1 MEEKELIP
9 ISANDFY
16 KIVDATSIL
25 EAVKYIADKKISLKQ
40 STKYSV
46 IISNEPFPPKEV
58 MRISAILKGYKID
71 DATLFGGQ
79 VNKPFEKLGFSVI
92 GNEDYPFINLRKFQ
106 PQIKKYNYAIANSHW
121 LKDWEIYK
129 FNFINWIQ
137 ENIDFKNDSNEEIKA
152 KIELSQEQNFTPN
165 SSEKGINFIKR
176 IKQYNDDYITIDDI
190 IKLKKIA
197 FENLPLNKE
206 NLSLSFGSFPR
217 TSTYLSL
224 FAPEKFIAY
233 DNESLPAYK
242 FLSEN
247 NNPPQKNFKAFQFY
261 QIFYQN
267 IKKLL
272 KESQID
278 IKKIKEILNVN
289 ELSELHWNFIA
300 QDFLLYITR
309 KIMNATVPAYYCVG
323 FHFYGEDP
331 TNQLPRFIENGIWEN
346 GYDDKFL
353 NIVKG
358 VPIGALIAAK
368 TSYTMNEDNRTI
380 SVLEVHC
387 IGKVI
392 ENYND
397 GRNLKVDWEQNFE
410 RKILKNRGGYRNTI
424 SQVHNEEN
432 IKAIFYNDSLSK
444 EVTSESF
451 DEVEE
456 SNFPLN
462 QILFGAPGT
471 GKTFDTKRISVEIIN
486 GIKDRSREEILN
498 EYEWLKNSGQI
509 QFTTFHQSMSYED
522 FIEGIKPESIE
533 SNVIY
538 EVKDGIFK
546 KISKLASREVSN
558 TNKTDSTVDELLFDD
573 AWNALIEESQNS
585 IENGNHLTLKTIT
598 SKDIEIVALSN
609 QGNLIVKPK
618 VENALEYTISYY
630 RTKKLF
636 ESFPDFSSI
645 KNIDKD
651 FRTIIGGSNSTAYW
665 SVLNYIHQFLKEN
678 TQLSVQKV
686 NEPIKKYVL
695 IIDEINRGN
704 VSAIFGE
711 LITLIE
717 DDKRKGLLSEVKETI
732 EVKLPYSNEPFS
744 VPDNLYII
752 GTMNTADRSVEALDT
767 ALRRRFSF
775 IEVSSNPEIL
785 QIEHPYSGILNEN
798 GDEIDL
804 IEMLKKINQRIE
816 LLIDKDHQIGHSY
829 FIKVNDFSELK
840 TTFKDKIIP
849 LLEEYFYGD
858 FGKIGLVLGASFI
871 RAKYKDLAETKG
883 ILATFRDYEETDFIA
898 DKKVFELNSV
908 DELNPT
914 DFISI
919 YNESILNE

>member
-16 KIVDATSIL
+16 KIVDASSIL
-25 EAVKYIADKKISLKQ
+25 EAVKHITENNLSLKQ

-46 IISNEPFPPKEV
+46 LINNEPFPPKEV

-71 DATLFGGQ
+71 DATLKGGE

-92 GNEDYPFINLRKFQ
+92 GNEEYPFINLRKFL
-106 PQIKKYNYAIANSHW
+106 PQISKYNYAIANSHW
-121 LKDWEIYK
+121 MKEWEIYK

-137 ENIDFKNDSNEEIKA
+137 KNIDFKNDSNEEIKR

-190 IKLKKIA
+190 TKLKKIA
-197 FENLPLNKE
+197 FENTPLNKE

-217 TSTYLSL
+217 TSTYLTL

-233 DNESLPAYK
+233 DNESLPAYQ

-247 NNPPQKNFKAFQFY
+247 NNPPKKDFRAFQFY

-278 IKKIKEILNVN
+278 IKKIKEILNVD
-289 ELSELHWNFIA
+289 ELSEIHWNFIA

-358 VPIGALIAAK
+358 VPVGALIAAK
-368 TSYTMNEDNRTI
+368 TSYTMNEDDRTI

-424 SQVHNEEN
+424 SQVHNEDN
-432 IKAIFYNDSLSK
+432 IKAIFYNDSLTK
-444 EVTSESF
+444 EVISESF
-451 DEVEE
+451 EDE

-471 GKTFDTKRISVEIIN
+471 GKTFDTKRIAVEIIKGN
-486 GIKDRSREEILN
+486 KDRSREDVLN
-498 EYEWLKNSGQI
+498 EYEILKNSGQI

-522 FIEGIKPESIE
+522 FIEGIKPESID

-546 KISKLASREVSN
+546 KMSRLASREVSN
-558 TNKTDSTVDELLFDD
+558 IKNIENAVDELLFDD

-585 IENGNHLTLKTIT
+585 IENGNYLILKTIT

-636 ESFPDFSSI
+636 ESFPEFNSI

-665 SVLNYIHQFLKEN
+665 SVLNYIHNFLKDKAHSSE
-678 TQLSVQKV
+678 QKEI
-686 NEPIKKYVL
+686 EPVKKYVL

-717 DDKRKGLLSEVKETI
+717 DDKRKGVLNESKEVI

-744 VPDNLYII
+744 VPDNLYIV

-785 QIEHPYSGILNEN
+785 QIEHSNSGILIEN
-798 GDEIDL
+798 AKEIDL
-804 IEMLKKINQRIE
+804 IEMLKRINQRIE

-829 FIKVNDFSELK
+829 FIKINDFSELK

-858 FGKIGLVLGASFI
+858 FGKIGLVLGSSFI
-871 RAKYKDLAETKG
+871 KAKYKDSTETKG
-883 ILATFRDYEETDFIA
+883 ILATFKDYEETDFIA
-898 DKKVFELNSV
+898 DKKVFELNNV